1 MKVAALQMVSG
12 ASVQANLEQAL
23 GLLTQASDMG
33 VELAALPEYFCLMGH
48 ADTDKIAQRE
58 DPTQWQFPDLNE
70 LWAGIPGAPW

>member
-33 VELAALPEYFCLMGH
+33 V
-48 ADTDKIAQRE
+48 
-58 DPTQWQFPDLNE
+58 
-70 LWAGIPGAPW
+70 